1 MSSYTVEENKYV
13 HTCDMIGLSSDT
25 TYYFNTE
32 VSYTLNN
39 LYHSKS
45 NLFVERIPSITR
57 KRNSKHFPPIKMKF
71 IFLMEVTMD

>member
-25 TYYFNTE
+25 TYYFNVQ
-32 VSYTLNN
+32 VSYN
-39 LYHSKS
+39 LYNEYFTFINKK
-45 NLFVERIPSITR
+45 ERTLSITQ
-57 KRNSKHFPPIKMKF
+57 KKNSKHFHPIKMKF